1 MPAPVQFC
9 YGSENS
15 EHELPCGGGGV
26 NGLFLGDELHA
37 LGGES
42 FHQIQKIPGVA
53 GKPADGLY
61 DDGVPLP
68 HEGKQILEFW
78 PAGVFAAGLVD
89 VHLIHPQLRH

>member
-1 MPAPVQFC
+1 MYARSSSATAPKIVSMNFPV
-9 YGSENS
+9 GVVVSMASFWETNS
-15 EHELPCGGGGV
+15 TPL
-26 NGLFLGDELHA
+26 
-37 LGGES
+37 
-42 FHQIQKIPGVA
+42 
-53 GKPADGLY
+53 ADGLY